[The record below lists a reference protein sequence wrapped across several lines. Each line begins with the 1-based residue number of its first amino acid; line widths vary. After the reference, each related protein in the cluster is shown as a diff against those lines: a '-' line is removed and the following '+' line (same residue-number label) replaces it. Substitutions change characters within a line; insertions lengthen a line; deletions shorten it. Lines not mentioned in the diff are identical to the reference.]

1 MATLKQ
7 LQDNLEKL
15 RQERIAILKQLPSEE
30 HERFC
35 KLPPNRPLVNCS
47 RQKAQELVKRME
59 QLIIEEDDAINAIN
73 GEKYRL
79 MYAALEKE

>member
-15 RQERIAILKQLPSEE
+15 RQERKEILKQLPSEE

-35 KLPPNRPLVNCS
+35 KLPPNRPLVYCS

-59 QLIIEEDDAINAIN
+59 QLIVKEDDAIDAIN

-79 MYAALEKE
+79 KYAALVGE

>member
-15 RQERIAILKQLPSEE
+15 RQERKEILKQLSSEE

-35 KLPPNRPLVNCS
+35 KLPPNRPLVNCP

-59 QLIIEEDDAINAIN
+59 QLIVEEDDVINAIN

-79 MYAALEKE
+79 KYAALEKE

>member
-7 LQDNLEKL
+7 LQDNLEAI

-35 KLPPNRPLVNCS
+35 RLPPNRPLVNCS

-79 MYAALEKE
+79 KYAALVGE

>member
-15 RQERIAILKQLPSEE
+15 RQERKEILKQLPSEE

-35 KLPPNRPLVNCS
+35 KLPPNRHLVNCS

-79 MYAALEKE
+79 KYAALVGE

>member
-7 LQDNLEKL
+7 LQDNLEAI
-15 RQERIAILKQLPSEE
+15 RQERITILKQLPSEE

-35 KLPPNRPLVNCS
+35 KLPPNRPLVYCS

-59 QLIIEEDDAINAIN
+59 QLIVKEDDAIDAIN

-79 MYAALEKE
+79 KYAELEKE

>member
-7 LQDNLEKL
+7 LQDNLAAI

-47 RQKAQELVKRME
+47 RQKAEELVKRME
-59 QLIIEEDDAINAIN
+59 QLIIEEDKAINAIN

>member
-7 LQDNLEKL
+7 LQDNLEAI

-59 QLIIEEDDAINAIN
+59 QLIVKEDDAIDAIN

-79 MYAALEKE
+79 KYAALEKE

>member
-59 QLIIEEDDAINAIN
+59 QLIVKEDDAIDAIN

-79 MYAALEKE
+79 KYAALVGE